1 MVKTLKITD
10 LIGMPVYTDDG
21 NYYGDIEE
29 SVLLNNK
36 VFGWRVRSTK
46 HSQLS
51 KVLSGARGVT
61 VPHQMVKAI
70 GNIILISKSA
80 MPAIEEMPDSF

>member
-29 SVLLNNK
+29 SVVLNNK